1 MKALILDFGAYTM
14 LDILSAFRNLNIDYK
29 LYSYHFNNKN
39 EDEFFEYMFLKFLSE
54 DKYDFV
60 FSVNY
65 FPLIAKCCNKKNIKY
80 ISWSYDN
87 PLNVYNI
94 EDTLGLETNYVFLFD
109 RIQTEGYLRK
119 GFKTV
124 YHMPLAVN
132 TKRLDNIVLSKE
144 ERINYS
150 CDFSFVGKLYESPLP
165 GYLKLMD
172 EFCNGYIDGIKK
184 VQSSLYGAYIVD
196 NALNSSFIDHVN
208 SYIKEKNPG
217 TKLVLSKEA
226 LSYAI
231 AAQVTREERLL
242 LLSLL
247 GNHFIGHLYTKED
260 PSMLPKLSFMGS
272 CGYLNQMPK
281 VFKCSKVNLNMS
293 LKIIQSGISLRLL
306 DIMGAG
312 GFVLSNYQIELSE
325 YFENEKEVVMYESIE
340 DAYEKASFYIKHDDL
355 RKKIAVNGYNKV
367 RDNFS
372 YEQMINKMLSVSR
385 VE

>member
-14 LDILSAFRNLNIDYK
+14 LDILSAFNNLHIDYK

-39 EDEFFEYMFLKFLSE
+39 EDEFFEYMFLKYLSN

-65 FPLIAKCCNKKNIKY
+65 FPLISKCCYQKRIKY

-87 PLNVYNI
+87 PLNVYFI
-94 EDTLGLETNYVFLFD
+94 EDTLGLDTNYVFLFD

-124 YHMPLAVN
+124 YHIPLAVN
-132 TKRLDNIVLSKE
+132 TKRLDSIIPSKE
-144 ERINYS
+144 EFSKYS

-165 GYLKLMD
+165 GYLNLMD
-172 EFCNGYIDGIKK
+172 EFSKGYIDGIKK

-208 SYIKEKNPG
+208 GYIKKSNPN
-217 TKLVLSKEA
+217 TSFELSKEA
-226 LSYAI
+226 LSYAV
-231 AAQVTREERLL
+231 AAQVTREERLIL
-242 LLSLL
+242 LTLL
-247 GNHFIGHLYTKED
+247 GNHFNGHLYTKED
-260 PSMLPKLSFMGS
+260 ASMLPMLEFRGS
-272 CGYLNQMPK
+272 CGYLEQMPK
-281 VFKCSKVNLNMS
+281 VFKCSKINLNMS

-312 GFVLSNYQIELSE
+312 GFVLSNYQIELAES
-325 YFENEKEVVMYESIE
+325 FENEKEVVMYESIE
-340 DAYEKASFYIKHDDL
+340 DAYEKAQFYLTHEEL
-355 RKKIAVNGYNKV
+355 RKKIALNGYIKV
-367 RDNFS
+367 RDNYS
-372 YEQMINKMLSVSR
+372 YEEQIKKMLAVSK

>member
-14 LDILSAFRNLNIDYK
+14 LDVIDAFNSLNIHYK

-39 EDEFFEYMFLKFLSE
+39 EDEFFEYKFSKYLSE

-60 FSVNY
+60 FSVNF
-65 FPLIAKCCNKKNIKY
+65 FPLIAKCCNRANIKY

-109 RIQTEGYLRK
+109 MIQVQKYIRQ
-119 GFKTV
+119 GFKNV
-124 YHMPLAVN
+124 YHMLLSVN
-132 TKRLDNIVLSKE
+132 TKRLDKIIPTRE
-144 ERINYS
+144 EIKAYS

-165 GYLKLMD
+165 MYLNLMD
-172 EFCNGYIDGIKK
+172 DFSKGYIDGIKK

-196 NALNSSFIDHVN
+196 NALNDSFINHVN
-208 SYIKEKNPG
+208 DYIKTKNPD
-217 TKLVLSKEA
+217 TEFSIPKEA

-247 GNHFIGHLYTKED
+247 SNHFEGKLYTKED
-260 PSMLPKLSFMGS
+260 ASMLPNLKFMGS
-272 CGYLNQMPK
+272 CGYLYQMPK
-281 VFKCSKVNLNMS
+281 VFKLSKINLNMS

-312 GFVLSNYQIELSE
+312 GFVLSNYQIELAE

-340 DAYEKASFYIKHDDL
+340 DAYDKATFYLTHDDI
-355 RKKIAVNGYNKV
+355 RTTIAQNGYKKAKEQ
-367 RDNFS
+367 FS
-372 YEQMINKMLSVSR
+372 YEIMIKNMLKIAHL
-385 VE
+385 E